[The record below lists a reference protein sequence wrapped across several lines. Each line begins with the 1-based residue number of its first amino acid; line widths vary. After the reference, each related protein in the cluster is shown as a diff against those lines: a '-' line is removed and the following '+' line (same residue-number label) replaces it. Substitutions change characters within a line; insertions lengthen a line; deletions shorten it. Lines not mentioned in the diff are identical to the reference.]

1 MAPRP
6 QNPSNP
12 NSGTTTT
19 TVPSVNP
26 NDYITNNPITT
37 TGTTYGTE
45 GSTGVA
51 PGYIP
56 PPRSGVT
63 GKDNYSGIID
73 SKGNELPY
81 YNLSTEPRQLLA
93 GMQDEVKRNA
103 FLKNLYER
111 GWYGSGKPGGGLSD
125 DDEKAVFR
133 LLYSSN
139 LTGVSWDQIYSLGKK
154 SPFAEAPTADARFR
168 VSSTE
173 DLIEIANRTAL
184 STIGRKLSVDEASR
198 FSRAYQS
205 SQQSEAAGG
214 AAAPSTDVFFKNRI
228 EQKYGAE
235 SDGYKYLSAISNVAR
250 LMENM

>member
-1 MAPRP
+1 MAARK
-6 QNPSNP
+6 QNPNNP
-12 NSGTTTT
+12 SGGTSTTST
-19 TVPSVNP
+19 TVPVNP
-26 NDYITNNPITT
+26 GDYTANNPIP
-37 TGTTYGTE
+37 TGGSYGTDT
-45 GSTGVA
+45 GTGVA

-56 PPRSGVT
+56 PPRPGIT
-63 GKDNYSGIID
+63 GKDKVSGIID

-93 GMQDEVKRNA
+93 SMQDEVKRNA
-103 FLKNLYER
+103 FLKNLYDR

-133 LLYSSN
+133 LLYSAN
-139 LTGVSWDQIYSLGKK
+139 LTGISWDQVYQAGKK

-184 STIGRKLSVDEASR
+184 STIGRKLSADEASK

-205 SQQSEAAGG
+205 SQQAEAAGG